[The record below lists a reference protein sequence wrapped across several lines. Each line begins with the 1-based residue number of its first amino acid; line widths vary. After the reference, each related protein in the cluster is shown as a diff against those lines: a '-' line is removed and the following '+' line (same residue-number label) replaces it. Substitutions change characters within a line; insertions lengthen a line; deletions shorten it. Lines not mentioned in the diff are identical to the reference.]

1 MTTPRAASRTGP
13 GPVERAVRSE
23 LRSLK
28 CSVQSD
34 GSAALAV
41 ALAAQIDTSRGAV
54 AAAAAAA
61 QLRQLLID
69 LRRASADARPG
80 NEIDLRAG
88 SRAAA
93 AFRCWVTR
101 SRVCSLPP
109 FDSDVSGRNA
119 VTLAG
124 GGPELTRGSSWY

>member
-1 MTTPRAASRTGP
+1 MTERRKQGS
-13 GPVERAVRSE
+13 VEKAVRSE

-69 LRRASADARPG
+69 LRRAAAEARP
-80 NEIDLRAG
+80 EKTRIDDLRADEL
-88 SRAAA
+88 AARRSA
-93 AFRCWVTR
+93 A
-101 SRVCSLPP
+101 
-109 FDSDVSGRNA
+109 G
-119 VTLAG
+119 
-124 GGPELTRGSSWY
+124 